1 VRGLTMPGND
11 DKLNNILSAIRKKI
25 NSLISEKR
33 TGKYNILLEIDM
45 SQGGVGDVFLISN
58 TKERILKKDT

>member
-1 VRGLTMPGND
+1 MPGND

>member
-1 VRGLTMPGND
+1 MPGND

-45 SQGGVGDVFLISN
+45 SQGGAGDVFLISN

>member
-1 VRGLTMPGND
+1 MRGLTMPGND